1 MSSSLFGRGTFSQIG
16 GAHRAEQIRKEFDQ
30 IWTALK
36 ALAELPAIVE
46 EMSGKLETLT
56 KRLDALGAPQI
67 KDPAED
73 DEPQPA
79 TQAQIEELNSKIEAL
94 MVLGFG
100 SVTQASLTALE
111 KRLNAKL
118 ESFSQSHGSSGGS
131 M

>member
-1 MSSSLFGRGTFSQIG
+1 MSSSLFGRGTFAQIG
-16 GAHRAEQIRKEFDQ
+16 GAHRAEQSRKEFDQ

-46 EMSGKLETLT
+46 ELNGKVTALT

-67 KDPAED
+67 KDGTGD

-94 MVLGFG
+94 KVLGFG

-111 KRLNAKL
+111 KRLSAKL
-118 ESFSQSHGSSGGS
+118 ESFSQSRESSGGS